1 MKRSIFI
8 TACSIA
14 ILSFLLL
21 VKADSVKGE
30 PPPPD
35 LKQAQSKVT
44 RDKGKVAK
52 DGDPELQNDKEE
64 RFKMMEWLIRQN
76 LMKQYEQIEVSD
88 DLEDDLN

>member
-8 TACSIA
+8 AVSSIV
-14 ILSFLLL
+14 ILILLLL
-21 VKADSVKGE
+21 VDVKSVKCE
-30 PPPPD
+30 SQP
-35 LKQAQSKVT
+35 LELQQAQSKVK

-76 LMKQYEQIEVSD
+76 LMKQYEQMEVND